1 MVSFLRANLDE
12 PPGDVARPLTLARAP
27 RFDSGG
33 RLQVGLGWH
42 ILPLHG
48 SPLPGARSRVRDS
61 PAMVWHNGL
70 TLGFASFAGF
80 VPAAGA
86 GVVVLASRFRSVT
99 GLGVRILR
107 ELSAVPSGR

>member
-1 MVSFLRANLDE
+1 MLTFLRVNLE
-12 PPGDVARPLTLARAP
+12 SPPTGLERPLAVARAP

-48 SPLPGARSRVRDS
+48 SVLPGRGAGREGG
-61 PAMVWHNGL
+61 PAMVWQNGL

-80 VPAAGA
+80 APAAGT

-107 ELSAVPSGR
+107 ELSG